1 MKLRAEAADAP
12 HVEEIAF
19 TGPRAA
25 AAGDLVHKP
34 PLPLIVAV
42 EKGALKD
49 VITERGATR
58 MIVVGDSLF
67 LGNVQID
74 SAANR
79 DFAAAAVDWL
89 LERTQ
94 LLAGVGPRPMT
105 EYRIVMSTTQM
116 HQAQWLLLGALPG
129 GVLVLGGLVWLR
141 RRR

>member
-12 HVEEIAF
+12 RVEEIAF
-19 TGPRAA
+19 SGSRATV
-25 AAGDLVHKP
+25 AGGLDQKP
-34 PLPLIVAV
+34 PFPLVVAV

-49 VITERGATR
+49 VIAERGATR

-67 LGNVQID
+67 LGNLQVD

-79 DFAAAAVDWL
+79 DFAAAAVNWL
-89 LERTQ
+89 LERPQ
-94 LLAGVGPRPMT
+94 LLAGAGPRPMM
-105 EYRIVMSTTQM
+105 EYKIVMTKTQM
-116 HQAQWLLLGALPG
+116 HQAQWILLGALPG